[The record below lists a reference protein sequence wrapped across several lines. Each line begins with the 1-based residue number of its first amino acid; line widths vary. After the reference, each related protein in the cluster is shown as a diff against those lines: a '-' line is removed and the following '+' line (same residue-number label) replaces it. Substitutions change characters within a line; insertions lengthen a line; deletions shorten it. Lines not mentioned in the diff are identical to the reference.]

1 MTMKG
6 LKKICSEC
14 GMKTE
19 LQAISLEV
27 ERHGIKAT
35 MTGVPAMVCPRC
47 GEQYIPGEV
56 AGKIIDLLHNILD
69 QTESA
74 FHQAYTWTDPA
85 LASPQFKGQLIL
97 ALA

>member
-1 MTMKG
+1 MKG

-14 GMKTE
+14 GKKTE
-19 LQAISLEV
+19 LKAISLEV
-27 ERHGIKAT
+27 ERHSIKAT
-35 MTGVPAMVCPRC
+35 MTGVPAMVCPKC

-56 AGKIIDLLHNILD
+56 AGKIIDLLHQILD

-74 FHQAYTWTDPA
+74 LHQAYTWTDPA
-85 LASPQFKGQLIL
+85 LASPEFKGQLIL

>member
-14 GMKTE
+14 GGKTE

-35 MTGVPAMVCPRC
+35 MTGVPPWSVQDA
-47 GEQYIPGEV
+47 ES
-56 AGKIIDLLHNILD
+56 NISLERL
-69 QTESA
+69 QV
-74 FHQAYTWTDPA
+74 
-85 LASPQFKGQLIL
+85 K
-97 ALA
+97 

>member
-1 MTMKG
+1 
-6 LKKICSEC
+6 
-14 GMKTE
+14 MKTG

-56 AGKIIDLLHNILD
+56 GSKIINLLHNILD
-69 QTESA
+69 QTEYT

-85 LASPQFKGQLIL
+85 LASPQFKGQLTLVL
-97 ALA
+97 A